1 MKINSKPLISE
12 LKTFIATGLTFK
24 AKSGEQDDLV
34 SALLLT
40 VRLSQVLADWDVRV
54 FDTITTGDAFSDDDW
69 EMPMPIF
76 ISSNLG

>member
-1 MKINSKPLISE
+1 MISE